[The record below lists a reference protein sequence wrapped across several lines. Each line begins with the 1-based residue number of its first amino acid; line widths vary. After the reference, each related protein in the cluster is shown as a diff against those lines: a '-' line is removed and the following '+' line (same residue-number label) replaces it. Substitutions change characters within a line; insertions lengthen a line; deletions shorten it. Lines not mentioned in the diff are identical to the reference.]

1 MERGREAGYFNHLH
15 RAVPVPDPTRPDTQT
30 RKPHTTSSPRYSGVS
45 LTSVMTNHSP
55 LNVLLIR
62 SHPRTGS
69 SGDPFLLGPAL
80 RVRGLAAGLLAKW
93 HPRSVRPLGGT
104 RDGRVRLCGLI
115 RRVLFRRLI
124 FFTFRHSKSFRVSGV
139 LGRSYIR
146 QLSPPAEMRP
156 SACDPDGFR
165 PRGNPVLADLPLRAQ
180 RRG

>member
-1 MERGREAGYFNHLH
+1 MYPIPPAYSGDA
-15 RAVPVPDPTRPDTQT
+15 QT
-30 RKPHTTSSPRYSGVS
+30 RSHTQGQARDISGVS